1 MPDDGTTDPLVLATT
16 LPVETL
22 ADVKGVVRVYS
33 LRWSIETGFETM
45 KGWGLGRFM
54 VRKWQAIDRLLW
66 LVAVAYAL
74 LVLAVRAPPLTILR
88 EQAVALLKRL
98 AVLGRRL
105 TVGKLAEAIALD
117 YAHHRRAW
125 STVWL
130 TGVT

>member
-1 MPDDGTTDPLVLATT
+1 MPGDGHTDPLVLATT

-22 ADVKGVVRVYS
+22 ADIKGVVRVYS

-66 LVAVAYAL
+66 MVAIAYAL
-74 LVLAVRAPPLTILR
+74 LVIAARDGPLAMLR
-88 EQAVALLKRL
+88 EQATTLLKRL

-105 TVGKLAEAIALD
+105 TIGKLAEAIRLD
-117 YAHHRRAW
+117 FHRHRRAW
-125 STVWL
+125 ATAWL
-130 TGVT
+130 T